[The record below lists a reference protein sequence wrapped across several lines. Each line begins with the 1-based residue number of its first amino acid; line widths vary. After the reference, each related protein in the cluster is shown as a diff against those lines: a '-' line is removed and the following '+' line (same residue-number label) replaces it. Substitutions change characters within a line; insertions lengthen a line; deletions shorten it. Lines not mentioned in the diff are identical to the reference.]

1 MIFRT
6 LFVVAAIA
14 FTGCADT
21 DRDAADVRSTATG
34 PATDSAPITLGQSY
48 TLNSAVYGGP
58 REINLYVP
66 DQPAWAEGYFTDP
79 LPVLYVVDGGMDQD
93 FVHIAALS
101 QLPLVNGERSP
112 AIIVGVKTDNRYGEI
127 TPDPLDPSYVAQFT
141 GYGGAADFRQ
151 FLKAEVIP
159 FVQAKGYKGR
169 AALMGESLAGL
180 FVIDSL
186 AAEPDL
192 FEDYIAISPSS
203 WWDDQALAKRAV
215 DALADTPVGK
225 RLVLAI
231 ADEGGTMEAGTRL
244 FMAAANA
251 NPAIEVTFL
260 DRSDSESHGTIYH
273 AAARDALLALHGI
286 EAEPYG
292 DTPWYL
298 VEGENPPAE
307 K

>member
-1 MIFRT
+1 MILRT
-6 LFVVAAIA
+6 FVIFAALAAVA
-14 FTGCADT
+14 CADS
-21 DRDAADVRSTATG
+21 DRDVAGVSSPATG
-34 PATDSAPITLGQSY
+34 PSTDSAPITLGQSF

-66 DQPAWAEGYFTDP
+66 DQPAWAKGYFTDP
-79 LPVLYVVDGGMDQD
+79 LPVLYVVDGGIDQD
-93 FVHIAALS
+93 FVHIAGLS

-127 TPDPLDPSYVAQFT
+127 TPDPLDPRYLAQFK

-151 FLKAEVIP
+151 FLRTEVIP
-159 FVQAKGYKGR
+159 FVKAKGYEGR

-180 FVIDSL
+180 FVIDTL

-215 DALADTPVGK
+215 EALADTPVGK

-231 ADEGGTMEAGTRL
+231 ADEGGTMEAGTRM

-251 NPAIEVTFL
+251 NTAIEVTFL
-260 DRSDSESHGTIYH
+260 DRSDSDSHGTIYH
-273 AAARDALLALHGI
+273 AAAHDALRALHGI

-298 VEGENPPAE
+298 IEGENPPAE
-307 K
+307 D